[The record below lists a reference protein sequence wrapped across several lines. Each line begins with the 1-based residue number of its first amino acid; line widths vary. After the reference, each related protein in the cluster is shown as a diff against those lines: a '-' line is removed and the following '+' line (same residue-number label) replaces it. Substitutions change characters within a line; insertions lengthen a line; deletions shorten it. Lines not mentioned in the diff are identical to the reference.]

1 MRGNENT
8 TMFGGSDGAAAVSV
22 KSPAEWCVGFSI
34 LYASIRFLVSS
45 ANAEDAGRTEKLYEK
60 LMVSRGNC
68 PKVATLQVSEVL
80 LCRNIPDLK

>member
-1 MRGNENT
+1 MRIRPCLVEV
-8 TMFGGSDGAAAVSV
+8 MEQLLSQSS
-22 KSPAEWCVGFSI
+22 SPAEWCVGFSI

-60 LMVSRGNC
+60 LMVSRGNY